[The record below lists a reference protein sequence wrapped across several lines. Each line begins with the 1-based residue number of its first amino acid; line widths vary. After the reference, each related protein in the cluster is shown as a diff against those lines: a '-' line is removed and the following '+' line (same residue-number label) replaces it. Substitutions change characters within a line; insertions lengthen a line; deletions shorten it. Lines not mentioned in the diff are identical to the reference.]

1 MIHTAIYAGDF
12 QEMKTRDQIS
22 PHIGLIEGIDCVDK
36 YRERGQ
42 TQQGQKWKEFF
53 EYYLSTR

>member
-12 QEMKTRDQIS
+12 QEMKTRDQDQSTHRDHRGYIY
-22 PHIGLIEGIDCVDK
+22 CVDK

-42 TQQGQKWKEFF
+42 TQEGQK
-53 EYYLSTR
+53 

>member
-22 PHIGLIEGIDCVDK
+22 PQIGLIEGIDCVDK

-42 TQQGQKWKEFF
+42 TQEGQKWK
-53 EYYLSTR
+53 